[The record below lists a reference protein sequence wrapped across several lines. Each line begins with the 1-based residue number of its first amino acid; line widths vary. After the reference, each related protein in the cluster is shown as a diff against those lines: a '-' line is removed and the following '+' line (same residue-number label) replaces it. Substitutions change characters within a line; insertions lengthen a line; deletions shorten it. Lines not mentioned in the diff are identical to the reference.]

1 LPREKF
7 FKVALVFGQKAT
19 DKLLESN
26 IAETIRTEIKAAK
39 VYAEGRGIRIEV
51 RDKSILADI
60 KKLIEIKVES

>member
-1 LPREKF
+1 M
-7 FKVALVFGQKAT
+7 ALVFGQKAT